1 LAVLA
6 AAALVAAVQAANGDF
21 TAFPPAPYRVLLSAP
36 LVLPLCPSMALF
48 GFTKN
53 SDGSEK
59 EMSFLQHLEELR
71 WHLVRSA
78 AVIMLF
84 AVTAFVM
91 NDFIFDTVIFGPLQ
105 QDFISYRAM
114 CALGYKIGAGDV
126 MCITVKDPHLQT
138 LGASEQFFNHMW
150 IALLT
155 GIILGFPYVLWEL
168 WKFVR
173 PALKDKE
180 LGPVKV
186 FIVVA
191 SVLFLIGICFGYF
204 LLFPMSYN
212 FLISYQVSSSGIVQT
227 NNTFDDYVS
236 LISTMTLVS
245 GIIFE
250 MPVLVYFLTKLTLLT
265 PEFMGKY
272 RKHAVVVILIAAAVI
287 TPSPDVTSQ
296 MIVAVPMY
304 LLYEISIF
312 VSRYVVKNQKTD

>member
-1 LAVLA
+1 MA
-6 AAALVAAVQAANGDF
+6 ASDQDKE
-21 TAFPPAPYRVLLSAP
+21 
-36 LVLPLCPSMALF
+36 
-48 GFTKN
+48 TKEE
-53 SDGSEK
+53 GK
-59 EMSFLQHLEELR
+59 EMTFLQHLEALR

-78 AVIMLF
+78 AVIMIF
-84 AVTAFVM
+84 AIAAFCL
-91 NDFIFDTVIFGPLQ
+91 NDFVFDTVIFGPLDQ
-105 QDFISYRAM
+105 NFISYRTL
-114 CALGYKIGAGDV
+114 CSLGYKMGMGDV
-126 MCITVKDPHLQT
+126 MCIKVTNPHLQT

-150 IALLT
+150 ISFLVGL
-155 GIILGFPYVLWEL
+155 ILAFPVVLWEL

-186 FIVVA
+186 FAFIA
-191 SVLFLIGICFGYF
+191 SILFLIGICFGYF

-212 FLISYQVSSSGIVQT
+212 FLVSYQVSSSGIVQT

-250 MPVLVYFLTKLTLLT
+250 MPVLVYFLTKLTLLS

-272 RKHAVVVILIAAAVI
+272 RKHAVIVILIAAAVI
-287 TPSPDVTSQ
+287 TPSPDIASQ
-296 MIVAVPMY
+296 MVVAIPMY

-312 VSRYVVKNQKTD
+312 VSRYVVRKREKI

>member
-1 LAVLA
+1 
-6 AAALVAAVQAANGDF
+6 
-21 TAFPPAPYRVLLSAP
+21 
-36 LVLPLCPSMALF
+36 MALF
-48 GFTKN
+48 GSNKE
-53 SDGSEK
+53 EK
-59 EMSFLQHLEELR
+59 VEGQEMSFLQHLEALR

-84 AVTAFVM
+84 AIAAFCL

-105 QDFISYRAM
+105 QDFISYRAL
-114 CALGYKIGAGDV
+114 CSLGYKLGAGDV
-126 MCITVKDPHLQT
+126 MCIVVKPAHLQT

-150 IALLT
+150 ISLLV
-155 GIILGFPYVLWEL
+155 GIILGFPVFLWEL
-168 WKFVR
+168 WKFIR

-186 FIVVA
+186 FIVIA
-191 SVLFLIGICFGYF
+191 SILFLIGICFGYF

-227 NNTFDDYVS
+227 NNTFDDYIS

-265 PEFMGKY
+265 PEFMSKY
-272 RKHAVVVILIAAAVI
+272 RKHAVIVILIAAAVI

-296 MIVAVPMY
+296 MVVAVPMY

-312 VSRYVVKNQKTD
+312 VSRYVVKNQKPI